1 VAAVPTGQVAAVQ
14 QAPAA
19 GHGHAGGHGVVDGV
33 AHSVRRA
40 GRVPGRLV
48 RAGQLLDTVRVL
60 ARIGADVAVRAQRL
74 VQQDAVRHQPRAPG
88 PGVRGRRTGA
98 GHRRGR
104 AGVPTVRVPVQIAYG
119 HHGAVRLRPRPP
131 RQPPHDHHRHTA
143 VQRHTHQRHQARRRR
158 GPVVGWCARRISTNR
173 DHRRRPPTNSTADAP
188 GRRSPSTAVAT
199 LRGCSCSRVRFIGT
213 SGALGYSGRRVVSIG
228 MRTRAMYTT
237 YNIVRRSNALITVS
251 KYNNPDHFVGRVCR
265 GCRETPKNDL

>member
-60 ARIGADVAVRAQRL
+60 ARLGAVVAVRAQRL

-88 PGVRGRRTGA
+88 TGVRGRRTGA

-158 GPVVGWCARRISTNR
+158 GPVVGRCARHTDESRSSSSAADASDGGR
-173 DHRRRPPTNSTADAP
+173 VRRRLRLCAAAA
-188 GRRSPSTAVAT
+188 AV
-199 LRGCSCSRVRFIGT
+199 V
-213 SGALGYSGRRVVSIG
+213 
-228 MRTRAMYTT
+228 
-237 YNIVRRSNALITVS
+237 YNR
-251 KYNNPDHFVGRVCR
+251 
-265 GCRETPKNDL
+265 

>member
-1 VAAVPTGQVAAVQ
+1 MALVVVGGFFSTCCRRGVRSRLSAGTAHTGVHDRGRHIRHDQNGVAAVPTGQVAAVQ

-33 AHSVRRA
+33 AHSVRRT
-40 GRVPGRLV
+40 GSVPGRLV

-60 ARIGADVAVRAQRL
+60 ARLGAVVVVRAQRL

-88 PGVRGRRTGA
+88 TGLRGRRTGA

-119 HHGAVRLRPRPP
+119 HHGAVRLCPRPP

-158 GPVVGWCARRISTNR
+158 GPVVGWCARHTSTNR
-173 DHRRRPPTNSTADAP
+173 DHRRRPPTPRPPMPRTTVVLD
-188 GRRSPSTAVAT
+188 G
-199 LRGCSCSRVRFIGT
+199 GCDSARLQLQSCIIGT
-213 SGALGYSGRRVVSIG
+213 LGALGYSGRRVVSK
-228 MRTRAMYTT
+228 
-237 YNIVRRSNALITVS
+237 NAYS
-251 KYNNPDHFVGRVCR
+251 
-265 GCRETPKNDL
+265 